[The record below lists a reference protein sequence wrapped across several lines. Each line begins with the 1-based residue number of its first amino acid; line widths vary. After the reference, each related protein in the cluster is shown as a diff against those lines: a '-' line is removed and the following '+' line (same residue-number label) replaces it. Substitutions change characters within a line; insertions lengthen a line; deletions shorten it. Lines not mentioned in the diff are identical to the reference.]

1 MEVLVTPQ
9 TFSDKHNMSNS
20 TPTKEPRCILSFDYA
35 LKRLLR
41 QEANYDI
48 LEGFL
53 SELLGRPIKIK
64 NIKEGETLQDNI
76 DDKQTRVD
84 ILAEDA
90 DGELIIIEVQYQHE
104 IDYLLRVLYGAS
116 KHLVQH
122 IHKGNPYGSI
132 KKVYSISILYYP
144 LHHNNDE
151 YIYHGKTDFRGM
163 HTNQILTLTDN
174 EQKAFGKIE
183 VGDLHPEYYLL
194 DVTNFNNVA
203 KNTLDEWIYYLKN
216 NRVED
221 NFSAQGLDKVREVM
235 DYDRQSPAEQEAYDK
250 EIDRKL
256 GWESAINTAK
266 IEGRSEGEAERE
278 QLQQALTTEKEKAAA
293 QAAALT
299 AEKEKAA
306 AQAAALTAEKEKAA
320 AALARIAELEKKL
333 NQ

>member
-1 MEVLVTPQ
+1 
-9 TFSDKHNMSNS
+9 MSSS

-53 SELLGRPIKIK
+53 SELLGRHIKVK
-64 NIKEGETLQDNI
+64 NIKEGESLQDNI

-122 IHKGNPYGSI
+122 IHKGNPYATI

-144 LHHNNDE
+144 LHHGDEE

-163 HTNQILTLTDN
+163 HTNQLLTLTSK
-174 EQKAFGKIE
+174 QQRAFSKIE
-183 VGDLHPEYYLL
+183 AGDLYPEYYLL
-194 DVTNFNNVA
+194 DVTNFNDVA

-216 NRVED
+216 NRLED

-235 DYDRQSPAEQEAYDK
+235 DYDRLSPAEQEAYDK
-250 EIDRKL
+250 AIDIKL
-256 GWESAINTAK
+256 GWDSAIKTAK
-266 IEGRSEGEAERE
+266 IEGRSEGKAEGEAERE
-278 QLQQALTTEKEKAAA
+278 QLQQALT
-293 QAAALT
+293 

-306 AQAAALTAEKEKAA
+306 AQAA
-320 AALARIAELEKKL
+320 RIAELEKL
-333 NQ
+333 LPL

>member
-1 MEVLVTPQ
+1 
-9 TFSDKHNMSNS
+9 MSS
-20 TPTKEPRCILSFDYA
+20 SAHTKEARCILSFDYA

-53 SELLGRPIKIK
+53 SELLGRHIKVK
-64 NIKEGETLQDNI
+64 NIKEGESLQDNI

-84 ILAEDA
+84 ILAEDT

-116 KHLVQH
+116 KHLVKH
-122 IHKGNPYGSI
+122 IHKGNPYATI

-144 LHHNNDE
+144 LHHGDEE

-163 HTNQILTLTDN
+163 HTNQLLTLTSR
-174 EQKAFGKIE
+174 QQHAFSKIE
-183 VGDLHPEYYLL
+183 AGDLYPEYYLL
-194 DVTNFNNVA
+194 DVTNFNDVA

-216 NRVED
+216 NRLED

-235 DYDRQSPAEQEAYDK
+235 DYDRLSPAEQEAYDK
-250 EIDRKL
+250 AIDIKL

-266 IEGRSEGEAERE
+266 DEGRDEGEAKGRSEGEAERE
-278 QLQQALTTEKEKAAA
+278 QLQQALAAEKEKAAA
-293 QAAALT
+293 ALA

-306 AQAAALTAEKEKAA
+306 AQAA
-320 AALARIAELEKKL
+320 RIAELEKQLLL
-333 NQ
+333 NKKINNS

>member
-1 MEVLVTPQ
+1 
-9 TFSDKHNMSNS
+9 MSS
-20 TPTKEPRCILSFDYA
+20 TRNTKEPRCILSFDYA

-53 SELLGRPIKIK
+53 SELLGRHIKVK
-64 NIKEGETLQDNI
+64 NIKEGESLQDNI

-116 KHLVQH
+116 KHLVKH
-122 IHKGNPYGSI
+122 IHKGNHYATI

-144 LHHNNDE
+144 LQHDDDE

-163 HTNQILTLTDN
+163 HTKQLLTLTSK
-174 EQKAFGKIE
+174 QQRAFSKIE
-183 VGDLHPEYYLL
+183 AGDLYPEYYLL
-194 DVTNFNNVA
+194 DVTSFNDVA
-203 KNTLDEWIYYLKN
+203 KTTLDEWIYYLKN

-221 NFSAQGLDKVREVM
+221 TFSAQGLDKVREVM
-235 DYDRQSPAEQEAYDK
+235 DYDRLSPEEQESYDK

-256 GWESAINTAK
+256 GWDSAITTSRDEGHDEGIAK
-266 IEGRSEGEAERE
+266 GEAERA
-278 QLQQALTTEKEKAAA
+278 QLQQALAAKD
-293 QAAALT
+293 AAL
-299 AEKEKAA
+299 AD
-306 AQAAALTAEKEKAA
+306 
-320 AALARIAELEKKL
+320 ALARIAELTK
-333 NQ
+333 